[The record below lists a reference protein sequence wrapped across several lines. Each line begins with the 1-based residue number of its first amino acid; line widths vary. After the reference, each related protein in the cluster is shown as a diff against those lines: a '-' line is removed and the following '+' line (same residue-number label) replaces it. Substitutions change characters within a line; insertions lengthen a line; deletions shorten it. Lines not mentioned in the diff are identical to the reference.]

1 MEAAAAGVHPCPAL
15 KNLPEKCVPPT
26 FSAGIPA
33 GSAVHYFII
42 ATKEYIGMNMTEDE
56 VTEQLLREIRII
68 TGGHAET
75 DPDRSLADNGINS
88 MGFMELLL
96 AIESRFGV
104 PLAERGVHA
113 ADTASVRALAHRIVS
128 ERENA

>member
-1 MEAAAAGVHPCPAL
+1 
-15 KNLPEKCVPPT
+15 
-26 FSAGIPA
+26 
-33 GSAVHYFII
+33 
-42 ATKEYIGMNMTEDE
+42 MTEKE

-68 TGGHAET
+68 SGGHAET
-75 DPDRSLADNGINS
+75 DPDPDRSLADNGINS

-104 PLAERGVHA
+104 PLAERGVHSE
-113 ADTASVRALAHRIVS
+113 DTASVRALARRIVA

>member
-1 MEAAAAGVHPCPAL
+1 
-15 KNLPEKCVPPT
+15 
-26 FSAGIPA
+26 
-33 GSAVHYFII
+33 
-42 ATKEYIGMNMTEDE
+42 MNMTEDE